1 MTNEAIL
8 AVLNNLCNEARNSVH
23 ATFGLIELHRGATAT
38 DSSWQAGLEIGRASA
53 DRLLCSIDDVR
64 DLLSNTPV
72 LDAVE
77 EFDLSLCLGETIE
90 LMSLASRE
98 QANRI
103 VLQAPVEPLLVRQD
117 RQAVEQVLTRILDA
131 VLKLARTGQV
141 SVTSSVGPGGSGV
154 RFAIAPPNSDLAA
167 QLADFLNADP
177 ELVVFKNGADVPFR
191 VAVMVAG
198 KRLRALGGTAE
209 FMCVSGEPTCLAID
223 LPSQPDGTGRQSGRQ
238 HQHDL
243 RRDPLNILLAED
255 SDDSYALSE
264 LLLRNENVWRA
275 HTGLEAIDLVKMQRF
290 DVVLMDVHMPGMDG
304 YSAIRAIR
312 DWETQTGNA
321 RTPIVVLSSDDLDTQ
336 RRSAAQSGCSGF
348 LRKPLHNGDLPNL
361 LARLKAARSLI

>member
-1 MTNEAIL
+1 MTNQAIL
-8 AVLNNLCNEARNSVH
+8 AILNNLCNEARNSVH
-23 ATFGLIELHRGATAT
+23 ATFGLIELHRGTTAT

-103 VLQAPVEPLLVRQD
+103 ILQAPVEPLLVRQD

-131 VLKLARTGQV
+131 ALKLARTGQV
-141 SVTSSVGPGGSGV
+141 CVTSSVGPGGSGV
-154 RFAIAPPNSDLAA
+154 RFAIALPNSDLAA
-167 QLADFLNADP
+167 QLADCLNADP
-177 ELVVFKNGADVPFR
+177 EQVVFKDDADVSFR

-209 FMCVSGEPTCLAID
+209 FTCVSGEPTCLAVY
-223 LPSQPDGTGRQSGRQ
+223 LPSQPDGSGRLDRQ
-238 HQHDL
+238 HQHDP

-264 LLLRNENVWRA
+264 LLLRTENVWRA

-304 YSAIRAIR
+304 YSAIRTIR

-336 RRSAAQSGCSGF
+336 QRSAAQSGCSGF